1 MSLSRLFILRPVAT
15 TLAMVALAL
24 AGLLA
29 YRELPVSALPQ
40 VDFPTIQVTTLYPGA
55 GPEVMTAL
63 VTSPLERQF
72 GQMPGLAQMLS
83 TSSGGSSRITLRFDL
98 GLPLDVAEQ
107 EVQAA
112 INAASNLLPSD
123 MPSPP
128 IYSKINPADAPVM
141 TLAVTSPTLP
151 LPLVRDLIEVRVA
164 QKLSQISG
172 VGLVSVA
179 GGQRPAVRIQVDAQ
193 ALAAHRLTLADV
205 RRVVTQA
212 NVNQPKGNLDGPQ
225 RSITISVNDQLKD
238 PAEYERL
245 ILAYENGAPLRLG
258 DVAQVRRA
266 AENRD
271 QAAWFGRTP
280 AILLNIQR
288 QPGANV
294 IEVVDRVQALLP
306 GLRTMLPTGVEL
318 QVASDRTRTIR
329 DSVSHVQVEMLLA
342 IVLVVAV
349 TFVFLRTWR
358 ATLIPGVVVPLSLVG
373 TFALMALLGFSINN
387 LTLMALTIAT
397 GFVVDD
403 AIVMVENIA
412 RRIEAGESAMTAALR
427 GSRQIGFT
435 LVSLTLSLIAVLI
448 PLLFMGDVVGRL
460 FREFAVTLAVA
471 ILLSLLISLTLTP
484 MMCAR
489 MLRPEPGGQA
499 EPAERG
505 GLFLPPGRPKAESA
519 PSGGSEQA
527 EPARRGGLFLPPGR
541 PKAESAPSG
550 GSEQA
555 EPAWRGGHI
564 SWMNRLIAAYDRGLR
579 WVLAHQRATLWAV
592 VATLL
597 VTAGLYAAIPKGF
610 FPQQDTGA
618 VQAITQ
624 GPQSASFQVMNRL
637 QQQAVERVLADPA
650 VATVASFIGIDGDN
664 TTLNTGRLQ
673 ITLKPLAERGER
685 ADAVIDRLQA
695 ALQPVVGLEAWL
707 QPVQELSVEDQVSRG
722 QFQMTLSSPDEAAL
736 ARWTPRLIDALR
748 ALPGLRDVAGDL
760 QDRGLALAVTV
771 NRDAAARL
779 GVTQT
784 AIDDALYDAF
794 GQRLISTIYTQSAQY
809 RVVLEADAGL
819 LDGGPAALELLHV
832 PTASGGVTPLSS
844 VARFEPGL
852 ARLAVQRLDQFPAA
866 TVSFSLAPG
875 MALSDAVQAI
885 ASARAAL
892 GVPDSI
898 EVRFQGAARAFQAS
912 LSSTLWLLLAAV
924 VTMYIVLGVLYESLI
939 HPVTILSTLPS
950 AAIGALLALWLGGAH
965 LDMIGVIGIIL
976 LIGIV
981 KKNAILMIDFALDA
995 QRDRGLGPQAAIHEA
1010 ALLRFRPILMTT
1022 LAAFF
1027 SAIPL
1032 MLASG
1037 SGAELRQPLGLA
1049 MVGGLLC
1056 SQVLTLFTTPV
1067 IYLLFERLA
1076 HRRAAGG

>member
-1 MSLSRLFILRPVAT
+1 MNLSRLFILRPVAT

-55 GPEVMTAL
+55 GPDVMTAL

-72 GQMPGLAQMLS
+72 GQMPGLSQMLS

-151 LPLVRDLIEVRVA
+151 LPQVRDLIEVRVA

-179 GGQRPAVRIQVDAQ
+179 GGQRPAVRIQVDPQ
-193 ALAAHRLTLADV
+193 ALAAHKLTLADV
-205 RRVVTQA
+205 RKAVTQS

-258 DVAQVRRA
+258 DVARVRRA
-266 AENRD
+266 AENLD

-306 GLRTMLPTGVEL
+306 GLRATLPTGVDL
-318 QVASDRTRTIR
+318 QVASDRTHTIR
-329 DSVSHVQVEMLLA
+329 DSVAHVQIEMLLA
-342 IVLVVAV
+342 IALVVAV

-403 AIVMVENIA
+403 AIVMIENIA
-412 RRIEAGESAMTAALR
+412 RHIEEGETAMAAALR
-427 GSRQIGFT
+427 GARQIGFT

-448 PLLFMGDVVGRL
+448 PLLFMADVVGRL

-489 MLRPEPGGQA
+489 MLRPESEEKHG
-499 EPAERG
+499 R
-505 GLFLPPGRPKAESA
+505 FLQGAGA
-519 PSGGSEQA
+519 
-527 EPARRGGLFLPPGR
+527 LMD
-541 PKAESAPSG
+541 
-550 GSEQA
+550 
-555 EPAWRGGHI
+555 W
-564 SWMNRLIAAYDRGLR
+564 LIAAYDRGLT

-618 VQAITQ
+618 LQAITQ
-624 GPQSASFQVMNRL
+624 GPQSASFQVMSRL

-650 VATVASFIGIDGDN
+650 VDSVASFIGIDGDN

-673 ITLKPLAERGER
+673 ITLKPLAERRDR
-685 ADAVIDRLQA
+685 ADAVIERLQA
-695 ALQPVVGLEAWL
+695 ALRPVVGLEAWL
-707 QPVQELSVEDQVSRG
+707 QPVQELSVEDQVSRA
-722 QFQMTLSSPDEAAL
+722 QFQMTLSGPDEAAL
-736 ARWTPRLIDALR
+736 ASWTPRLVDALR
-748 ALPGLRDVAGDL
+748 ALPELRDVAGDL
-760 QDRGLALAVTV
+760 QDRGLALAVSV
-771 NRDAAARL
+771 DRDAAARL
-779 GVTQT
+779 GVTQ
-784 AIDDALYDAF
+784 ASIDDALYDAF

-809 RVVLEADAGL
+809 RVVLEADADL
-819 LDGGPAALELLHV
+819 LDGGPAALEHLHV

-875 MALSDAVQAI
+875 TALSDAVGAI
-885 ASARAAL
+885 ESARAAL

-898 EVRFQGAARAFQAS
+898 EARFQGAAQAFQSS

-950 AAIGALLALWLGGAH
+950 AAIGALLALWLGGAE

-995 QRDRGLGPQAAIHEA
+995 QRERGLGPQAAIHEA

-1067 IYLLFERLA
+1067 IYLLFERLS
-1076 HRRAAGG
+1076 RRRTAGG

>member
-1 MSLSRLFILRPVAT
+1 VNLSRLFILRPVAT

-55 GPEVMTAL
+55 GPDVMTAL

-72 GQMPGLAQMLS
+72 GQMPGLSQMLS

-128 IYSKINPADAPVM
+128 IYSKINPADAPVV

-151 LPLVRDLIEVRVA
+151 LPQVRDLIEVRVA

-179 GGQRPAVRIQVDAQ
+179 GGQRPAVRIQVDPQ
-193 ALAAHRLTLADV
+193 ALAAHKLTLADV
-205 RRVVTQA
+205 RKAVTQS

-306 GLRTMLPTGVEL
+306 GLRATLPTGVDL
-318 QVASDRTRTIR
+318 QVASDRTHTIR
-329 DSVSHVQVEMLLA
+329 DSVAHVQIEMLLA
-342 IVLVVAV
+342 IALVVAV

-403 AIVMVENIA
+403 AIVMIENIA
-412 RRIEAGESAMTAALR
+412 RHIEEGETAMAAALR
-427 GSRQIGFT
+427 GAKQIGFT

-489 MLRPEPGGQA
+489 MLRPESEEKHG
-499 EPAERG
+499 R
-505 GLFLPPGRPKAESA
+505 FLQGAGA
-519 PSGGSEQA
+519 
-527 EPARRGGLFLPPGR
+527 L
-541 PKAESAPSG
+541 
-550 GSEQA
+550 
-555 EPAWRGGHI
+555 
-564 SWMNRLIAAYDRGLR
+564 MDRLIVAYDRGLT

-610 FPQQDTGA
+610 FPQQDTGM

-624 GPQSASFQVMNRL
+624 GPQSASFQVMSRL
-637 QQQAVERVLADPA
+637 QRQAVERVLADPA
-650 VATVASFIGIDGDN
+650 VDTVASFIGIDGDN

-673 ITLKPLAERGER
+673 ITLKPLAERGDR
-685 ADAVIDRLQA
+685 ADTVIERLQA
-695 ALQPVVGLEAWL
+695 ALRPVVGLEAWL
-707 QPVQELSVEDQVSRG
+707 QPVQELSVEDQVSRA

-736 ARWTPRLIDALR
+736 SAWTPRLVDALR
-748 ALPGLRDVAGDL
+748 ALPELRDVAGDL
-760 QDRGLALAVTV
+760 QDRGLALSVV
-771 NRDAAARL
+771 VDRDAAARL
-779 GVTQT
+779 GVTQ
-784 AIDDALYDAF
+784 ASIDDALYDAF

-809 RVVLEADAGL
+809 RVVLEAGADL
-819 LDGGPAALELLHV
+819 LDGGPAALEHLHV

-875 MALSDAVQAI
+875 TALSDAVRAI
-885 ASARAAL
+885 ESARASL
-892 GVPDSI
+892 GVPDSV
-898 EVRFQGAARAFQAS
+898 EARFQGAAQAFQAS

-950 AAIGALLALWLGGAH
+950 AAIGALLALWLGGAE

-995 QRDRGLGPQAAIHEA
+995 QRERGLGPQAAIHEA

-1067 IYLLFERLA
+1067 IYLLFERLSR
-1076 HRRAAGG
+1076 RRAAGG